1 MEGTIG
7 IITDSRDDCQDL
19 NLIFKIANLW
29 NELLFQNFK
38 VIWRESCAGH
48 IYRPFTNTLAI
59 LNSIVSKGYYG
70 MFRRQVLAN
79 LHPEHL
85 IIAM

>member
-1 MEGTIG
+1 MGGTIG

-59 LNSIVSKGYYG
+59 FEFHSFKWLLWDVQEASTC
-70 MFRRQVLAN
+70 
-79 LHPEHL
+79 
-85 IIAM
+85 